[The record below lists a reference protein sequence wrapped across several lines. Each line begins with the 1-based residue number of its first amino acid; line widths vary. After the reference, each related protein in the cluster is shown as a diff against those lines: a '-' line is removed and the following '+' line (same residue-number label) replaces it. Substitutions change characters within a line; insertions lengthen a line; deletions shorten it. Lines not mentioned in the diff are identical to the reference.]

1 MPAKPKTSKPSSGR
15 PETAAVEYKR
25 IAPDYAWDGS
35 IFCED
40 EARLS
45 AIKYIINNKLDQVER
60 TIILLYVDCLSYRKL
75 GKRLGFSHMTIRKE
89 CQRIKAKIMGYY
101 NTAKPIKK
109 RKIMT
114 EFIALTRADNG
125 RPLLLNI
132 ERIVSVLAREVEGQ
146 EKPLA
151 SILVEGVEG
160 LLEVTET
167 YEEIENFILN

>member
-1 MPAKPKTSKPSSGR
+1 
-15 PETAAVEYKR
+15 
-25 IAPDYAWDGS
+25 
-35 IFCED
+35 
-40 EARLS
+40 
-45 AIKYIINNKLDQVER
+45 
-60 TIILLYVDCLSYRKL
+60 
-75 GKRLGFSHMTIRKE
+75 
-89 CQRIKAKIMGYY
+89 
-101 NTAKPIKK
+101 
-109 RKIMT
+109 MT

-160 LLEVTET
+160 LLEVAET